1 MEKVSITRKDL
12 HKMVWKE
19 PLLTLSRRYSI
30 SDNGLRK
37 ICLRLDIPLPPNG
50 YWQKVRYGKF
60 IPIKRLPSYTAEEAI
75 ELFLR
80 GKNDGNGDSLI
91 SPQKQLK
98 TEILNNPN
106 LPLIVPERLAKLDIL
121 VQEARECINDDNRNH
136 SWHNGIIRTRDG
148 YLDIRVSRANV
159 SRALRFFDTFIKLMR
174 ARGHEVKIQYD
185 KTCVIIYDVKI
196 EISLKEKLKWVI
208 TPTDYS
214 WVNREYQPTGR
225 LTFRVEDYNQ
235 KMWEDGKVTIEDKL
249 PDILGYLE
257 LKAKKKLEERRYYQE
272 QNKIREEKERV
283 EREIRDR
290 KEKELRDL
298 KNLIKQANQ
307 WQQVQILRAFIKDVE
322 ERAKKDETLTEEL
335 YNWIQWATEKANW
348 CDPFINKKN
357 ISILDDSES
366 NV

>member
-37 ICLRLDIPLPPNG
+37 ICIRMDIPLPPNG

-60 IPIKRLPSYTAEEAI
+60 VPIKRLPTYTGEEAI

-80 GKNDGNGDSLI
+80 GENDGNGDSLL

-98 TEILNNPN
+98 TEILNNAK
-106 LPLIVPERLAKLDIL
+106 LPLVVPERLAKPDIL
-121 VQEARECINDDNRNH
+121 VLEARECLNDNNRNH

-249 PDILGYLE
+249 PDILVYLE
-257 LKAKKKLEERRYYQE
+257 LKANKKLEERRYYQE
-272 QNKIREEKERV
+272 QNKIREEKERI
-283 EREIRDR
+283 EREIRER
-290 KEKELRDL
+290 KEKELRDF
-298 KNLIKQANQ
+298 KNLIKESNQ
-307 WQQVQILRAFIKDVE
+307 WQQAQIIRAYINAVE
-322 ERAKKDETLTEEL
+322 LNAEKNGGLTDELKQWLEWAKQKADWFDPYLKGQDLILLDE
-335 YNWIQWATEKANW
+335 
-348 CDPFINKKN
+348 DRKK
-357 ISILDDSES
+357 
-366 NV
+366 V